1 MCFRLNPKISNL
13 HSIKEF
19 TKGKCYF
26 HLFQARLKAEHEYLL
41 LVSRTRT
48 DEQGRR
54 HSIAVPV
61 IPPPDGVKFE
71 GGYHVERNPIN
82 GAARLVPPDGEKLD

>member
-1 MCFRLNPKISNL
+1 M
-13 HSIKEF
+13 
-19 TKGKCYF
+19 
-26 HLFQARLKAEHEYLL
+26 KAEHEYLL

-71 GGYHVERNPIN
+71 GGYHIERNPIN
-82 GAARLVPPDGEKLD
+82 GAARLVPPDGKIMWFYVLILLFLTDYESLNMFYDET